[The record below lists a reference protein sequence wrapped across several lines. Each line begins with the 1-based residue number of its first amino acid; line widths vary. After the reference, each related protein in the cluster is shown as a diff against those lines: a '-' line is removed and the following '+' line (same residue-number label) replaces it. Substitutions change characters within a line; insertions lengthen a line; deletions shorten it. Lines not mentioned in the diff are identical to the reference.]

1 MTRRAF
7 FAVALA
13 PVVAAV
19 VRPLAFHPDAFA
31 RVSPGLSMRVVRAYD
46 PALDGHPTRYEVL
59 YGWAVVRPDL
69 AARILA

>member
-1 MTRRAF
+1 MTRRQF

-19 VRPLAFHPDAFA
+19 VRPMPL
-31 RVSPGLSMRVVRAYD
+31 SPGLSMRVVRAYD
-46 PALDGHPTRYEVL
+46 PALDGYPTRVDVL
-59 YGWAVVRPDL
+59 YGWATVRPEL